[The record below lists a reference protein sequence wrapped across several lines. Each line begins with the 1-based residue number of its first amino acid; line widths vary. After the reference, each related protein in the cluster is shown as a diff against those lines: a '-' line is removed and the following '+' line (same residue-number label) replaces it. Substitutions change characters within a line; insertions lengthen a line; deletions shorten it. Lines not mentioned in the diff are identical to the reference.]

1 MKIEMEQNEVV
12 YKIPFFKIKKL
23 EFILWYL
30 NAFYSSFS
38 HLIK

>member
-12 YKIPFFKIKKL
+12 YKVPFFKKKL